1 MSDKY
6 ICMLSPVGAILN
18 LTAAVFVAFATCGHC
33 SSIAQPAGQTTDMRT
48 DLPSTPLPEAPEPQD
63 TDATLKNLPLHL
75 LQDQKA
81 IYTSPAHLRTH
92 DLVWLLPAGTVLGVA
107 FATDLHTMSSLV
119 SKDPSVTKNSIT
131 ASNVLTGGLLGTPAI
146 LFGLGLAKKDEHA
159 RETGLLAG
167 EAVGDAVV
175 FEEIVK
181 LSTWRERPNENHGQG
196 SFFQRSAGVD
206 SSFPS
211 SHSTLVWASAA
222 VLADEHSSTL
232 VKFGI
237 YTLATGVSATRV
249 LGQQHFPSD
258 VLVGSA
264 AGWIMG
270 HYIYR
275 TRHRH

>member
-1 MSDKY
+1 MFDKHL
-6 ICMLSPVGAILN
+6 CMRSPFAAMLN
-18 LTAAVFVAFATCGHC
+18 ITAAAFVASATFGHC
-33 SSIAQPAGQTTDMRT
+33 SSIAQPASQNTDMRA
-48 DLPSTPLPEAPEPQD
+48 DYPSTPLPEAPQPKD
-63 TDATLKNLPLHL
+63 IGATLKNLPLHL

-92 DLVWLLPAGTVLGVA
+92 DLVWLLPAGAVLGVA
-107 FATDLHTMSSLV
+107 FATDLHTMSTVV
-119 SKDPSVTKNSIT
+119 SKDPSFNKNSIT
-131 ASNVLTGGLLGTPAI
+131 ASNVLTGGLLGTPAV
-146 LFGLGLAKKDEHA
+146 LYGLGLSKKDEHA

-175 FEEIVK
+175 FEEILK
-181 LSTWRERPNENHGQG
+181 LSTWRERPNEDHGRG

-232 VKFGI
+232 VRFGI
-237 YTLATGVSATRV
+237 YTLAAGVSATRV

-264 AGWIMG
+264 AGWLMG
-270 HYIYR
+270 HYLYR